1 MHFAVMR
8 AEKIRNTGV
17 LVTRLKHATRELP
30 PENAKP
36 ELRHLNRTLA
46 GQETA
51 SAVLGDFRKLW
62 PAKRRKDA
70 VLCVEYVMSASH
82 EWWEQATDQQ
92 KTDFVHKSVEWLE
105 TKYGAKNIVYAGL
118 HRDEATPHLTVFVAP
133 LLDGRLNASQYI
145 GNRAQMAADQS
156 TYAESLKHLGIERG
170 IERSQAEHVT
180 PSAFYARLKRAEQT
194 ARRSVDAYLQQA
206 ELPEPKLRDL
216 ASLAGFVKKVA
227 KAAADPLMKL
237 VKAQQLKIEQLEQK
251 VADREATLDEY
262 RRLYGAFFS
271 IVDAIPSPAA
281 KKRVLKAM
289 TATVGVELTREQREY
304 EAKEEAKMRLEQ
316 QVEYVAARLEEAG
329 KASSPLRARFLAEA
343 MMTGDDPDFDKWL
356 ATPPAEDQVV
366 PLQAC
371 SKQPQRNHSGECDY
385 EPGR

>member
-36 ELRHLNRTLA
+36 ELRHLNSTLA
-46 GQETA
+46 GQEAA
-51 SAVLGDFRKLW
+51 SGVLGDFRKLW

-105 TKYGAKNIVYAGL
+105 AKYGAKNIVYAGL
-118 HRDEATPHLTVFVAP
+118 HRDEETPHLTVFVAP
-133 LLDGRLNASQYI
+133 LLDGKLNASKYI
-145 GNRAQMAADQS
+145 GNRAQMAEDQS
-156 TYAESLKHLGIERG
+156 TYAESLKHLGIVRG

-271 IVDAIPSPAA
+271 LVDVIPSPIA
-281 KKRVLKAM
+281 KKRVLEAM
-289 TATVGVELTREQREY
+289 TATVSAELTREQREY
-304 EAKEEAKMRLEQ
+304 EAKEEAKMQLEQ

-329 KASSPLRARFLAEA
+329 KASTQRSARELAEA
-343 MMTGDDPDFDKWL
+343 MMTGDDPDFGKWL
-356 ATPPAEDQVV
+356 ATPPATAAPQ
-366 PLQAC
+366 QA
-371 SKQPQRNHSGECDY
+371 SPKAPANTARNDY